1 MLNTEKR
8 NERSMH
14 IDKMELREAL
24 ALINDENR
32 RALDAIDAVLP
43 QIETVCLE
51 MEKSIKNGGRVFYVG
66 AGTSGRLG
74 VLDAAECPPTFGV
87 PQELF
92 TGLLAGG
99 LACVAAA
106 GEANEDDAQCGREDL
121 KNAGLSAGDV
131 VIGVSASGGAAYV
144 VEALRYAKEVGA
156 FAAAIVNNP
165 GTPME
170 KEAQVTIMVD
180 SGPEVVTGS
189 TRMKA
194 GTTQKIVMNMLS
206 TMTMVRCG
214 CVYENMMS
222 NLQPTNI
229 KLRGRVIGIVREIL
243 GCDAGEAEAR
253 LEKAGWN
260 IRKAV
265 EMEDSGI

>member
-14 IDKMELREAL
+14 LDRMELIDAL

-32 RALDAIDAVLP
+32 RALDAVDNALP
-43 QIETVCLE
+43 QIEAVCLE
-51 MEKSIKNGGRVFYVG
+51 MEKTVKNGGRIFYVG

-74 VLDAAECPPTFGV
+74 ILDAAECPPTFGV
-87 PQELF
+87 SAEQF
-92 TGLLAGG
+92 TGILAGG
-99 LACVAAA
+99 CRCLVCAAENSEDNAENGRRDLLEA
-106 GEANEDDAQCGREDL
+106 GV
-121 KNAGLSAGDV
+121 KAGDM
-131 VIGVSASGGAAYV
+131 VIGVSASGGAPYV
-144 VEALRYAKEVGA
+144 IAALQTAKEVGA

-165 GTPME
+165 NSAMGT
-170 KEAQVTIMVD
+170 EAQVTIVVD
-180 SGPEVVTGS
+180 SGAEVLTGS

-214 CVYENMMS
+214 YVYENMMI
-222 NLQPTNI
+222 NLKPTNI
-229 KLRGRVIGIVREIL
+229 KLRGRVIRITKDIL
-243 GCDAGEAEAR
+243 GCSEAEAEAR
-253 LEKAGWN
+253 LEASGWN

-265 EMEDSGI
+265 EK